1 MPVHVYDQLAL
12 TYDQA
17 RRLDGPVEARWLTLL
32 ARHLR
37 LGPGAR
43 VLDLGCGTG
52 RFSQPL
58 AERLACRV
66 VGLDLSMAMLSQA
79 RSKAAHGLS
88 WLAGRAELA
97 PCASGAFDACL
108 ASYILHHVGDVRATL
123 AEVFRVLR
131 PAGRLGIRL
140 SSHAQLRQLLDYRF
154 FPSAL
159 ALDLARTPDAPSVI
173 RLLGELGFTE
183 IESYV
188 VRQPFIASGREHVD
202 KLRRRYTSSLA
213 LIPDREFRAGLAAAE
228 VYFRHTPAPRDAA
241 YKETTFLLGSR
252 PA

>member
-1 MPVHVYDQLAL
+1 MTAQVYDQLAP
-12 TYDQA
+12 TYGHA
-17 RRLDGPVEARWLTLL
+17 RRLDAPVEARWLKLL

-52 RFSQPL
+52 RFSRPL

-66 VGLDLSMAMLSQA
+66 VGLDLSTAMLRQA
-79 RSKAAHGLS
+79 RVKAAHGLS
-88 WLAGRAELA
+88 WLAGQAELA
-97 PCASGAFDACL
+97 PCATGVFDACL
-108 ASYILHHVGDVRATL
+108 ASYILHHVRDVRATL
-123 AEVFRVLR
+123 AEAFRVLR
-131 PAGRLGIRL
+131 PGGRLGIRL
-140 SSHAQLRQLLDYRF
+140 SSHAQLRRLLDYRF

-159 ALDLARTPDAPSVI
+159 ALDLARTPDVRLVI

-188 VRQPFIASGREHVD
+188 VRQPFITSGREHLD
-202 KLRRRYTSSLA
+202 KLRQRYTSSLA
-213 LIPDREFRAGLAAAE
+213 LIPETEFAAGLAAAE
-228 VYFRHTPAPRDAA
+228 AYFRHTPAPPHAA
-241 YKETTFLLGSR
+241 YKETTFLISSR